1 MQKRVLFIGYG
12 DIAQRTA
19 ARLSAAGFS
28 CWGLCRQPDNKPLVA
43 GVELIAGDACNE
55 VDLRQALALEPDYIV
70 ITLTPA
76 RQPEDDPGERYHQ
89 GYVVPCRHLQHL
101 LSHAT
106 DQHKPQVF
114 YVSSTSVY
122 GVDDGRWLDESSP
135 AVPNSATGQ
144 ALLQAEQVIA
154 SIPQSCTILRCSGIY
169 GPGREMARRLL
180 EQGRVTLT
188 PAWTN
193 RIHADDVAG
202 FITHLVQHPPAYPLY
217 IVSDNQPVQQAD
229 FYRYL
234 AQLNGLAVEGLA
246 ETQVIGPR
254 GSKRLDNS
262 RLRSSGYQL
271 RYATYQSGGYSA
283 NSSAEAD

>member
-19 ARLSAAGFS
+19 ARLSAAGFA
-28 CWGLCRQPDNKPLVA
+28 CWGLCRQPDNKPVVA
-43 GVELIAGDACNE
+43 GVELIAGDASNE
-55 VDLRQALALEPDYIV
+55 SDLRQALALTPDYIV

-76 RQPEDDPGERYHQ
+76 RQPEDDAAERYHQ

-101 LSHAT
+101 LSHSA
-106 DQHKPQVF
+106 DAHKPQVL

-122 GVDDGRWLDESSP
+122 GIDDGRWVDETSP
-135 AVPNSATGQ
+135 AEPTSAIGQ

-169 GPGREMARRLL
+169 GPGREMAVRLL
-180 EQGRVTLT
+180 KQDRVTLS

-202 FITHLVQHPPAYPLY
+202 FIAHIIAHPPAYTLY
-217 IVSDNQPVQQAD
+217 LVSDNQPVQQAD

-234 AQLNGLAVEGLA
+234 AQLNGIAVDTLQH
-246 ETQVIGPR
+246 TDNIGPR
-254 GSKRLDNS
+254 GSKRLDNT
-262 RLRSSGYQL
+262 RLRSTGYQL
-271 RYATYQSGGYSA
+271 RYPHYQSGGYLPKA
-283 NSSAEAD
+283 KA